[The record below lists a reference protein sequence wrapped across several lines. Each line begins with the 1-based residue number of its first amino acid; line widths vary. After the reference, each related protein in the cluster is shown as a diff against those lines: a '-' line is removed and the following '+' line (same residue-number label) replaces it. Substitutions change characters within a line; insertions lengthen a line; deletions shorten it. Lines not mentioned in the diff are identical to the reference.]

1 MIFQQLLNAVEYL
14 HSIGITHRD
23 IKPENILLDHNNFV
37 KLIDFGL
44 SSFYQKNEK
53 LMTSCGS
60 PCYAAPEMLVEKA
73 YDPLLADI
81 WSCGIVLYAMVCGFL
96 PFEDKSTKVLYK
108 KIEEGVYE
116 EPKHLSLVVKGL
128 LKKILQIDPAKRI
141 TIP

>member
-116 EPKHLSLVVKGL
+116 EPKHLSLVVKDL